1 MNEAAGSIIAG
12 AQGGLQET
20 RAEEVQDPRSV
31 AQEALALLPEFT
43 SQMDE
48 ALADVVDMLR
58 VRKEQEAMERFALLT
73 QDLYWLDLVFTT
85 LDSILGLDLDALA
98 VSGSN
103 ALDHRARLIT
113 VLEEIMVSIES
124 RDYILLA
131 DLLEYELREEIIFW
145 QQMAPDLI
153 MEANRP
159 LH

>member
-1 MNEAAGSIIAG
+1 MNETAGSMITG

-20 RAEEVQDPRSV
+20 RTEVQDSRSV

-48 ALADVVDMLR
+48 ALGDVVDMLR
-58 VRKEQEAMERFALLT
+58 VQKEQEAMARFTLLT
-73 QDLYWLDLVFTT
+73 QDLYWLDLVFTS
-85 LDSILGLDLDALA
+85 LDCILGLDLEAMA
-98 VSGSN
+98 VSGSK
-103 ALDHRARLIT
+103 ALDHRDRLVT

-124 RDYILLA
+124 QDYILLA

-145 QQMAPDLI
+145 QHMAPDLI
-153 MEANRP
+153 LEANRP